1 MEGQMMLLNREGDKL
16 KETPINLP
24 FTVKNIEKFVMSLN
38 IAGAGAFKLTDQK
51 AKANGGDDHVIFS
64 LQTTMS
70 FLRCY
75 LVEMKYL

>member
-1 MEGQMMLLNREGDKL
+1 MLLNREGEKL
-16 KETPINLP
+16 KNIPINLP
-24 FTVKNIEKFVMSLN
+24 FTVKQIEKFVMSLN
-38 IAGAGAFKLTDQK
+38 IAGAGAFKFNDQK
-51 AKANGGDDHVIFS
+51 AKVLGGDDHVIFS